1 MSKSSPRVHLKQPSS
16 PREIAD
22 PDSKQGA
29 DLEEPDLQQGYWGE
43 PWAFRIAMLAVLGAT
58 LLLWTIVIFDFFA
71 GMARGPVGPG
81 AGRLQ

>member
-1 MSKSSPRVHLKQPSS
+1 MSKSSPRVHLKPPSS
-16 PREIAD
+16 PKEIID
-22 PDSKQGA
+22 PDAKQVA
-29 DLEEPDLQQGYWGE
+29 DLEEPDLQLGYWGE
-43 PWAFRIAMLAVLGAT
+43 LWAFRIAMLAVLGAT